1 MVSGGTMHFSRRIE
15 HLECRHDFQDPAER
29 QLFRQL
35 TVRDTRPLA
44 TAIQGFGW
52 TVWLASVLVRHPPAL
67 DLMVVMIAGLGMP
80 AAMALTWSARGPLA
94 NSTARCLYIV
104 FLTLGLRAD
113 ILITS
118 VPVFW
123 VLPLGAAV
131 TVGMSPIYTGLVSY
145 GLSATAVWSILLLG
159 QLDALLHT
167 DDADWVLLFL
177 LSVMALGVTLNL
189 LFRRERQRIYLVQ
202 RELAR
207 LAFRDGLTG
216 VHNRRSFMLAVDEH
230 LRQATGRGHDL
241 GHLVLVDVDDFKQIN
256 DRHGHDTGDQVLA
269 AVAQAIERCAEP
281 QVCGRLG
288 GEEFGVLLSG
298 TTDPAAFGRC
308 LCEAVAGLGAAGLPT
323 TVSAG
328 IAPFRADDPISVT
341 FRAADEALYRAK
353 RQGKN
358 RCLLAERASEN
369 P

>member
-1 MVSGGTMHFSRRIE
+1 
-15 HLECRHDFQDPAER
+15 
-29 QLFRQL
+29 
-35 TVRDTRPLA
+35 
-44 TAIQGFGW
+44 
-52 TVWLASVLVRHPPAL
+52 
-67 DLMVVMIAGLGMP
+67 
-80 AAMALTWSARGPLA
+80 
-94 NSTARCLYIV
+94 
-104 FLTLGLRAD
+104 
-113 ILITS
+113 
-118 VPVFW
+118 
-123 VLPLGAAV
+123 
-131 TVGMSPIYTGLVSY
+131 
-145 GLSATAVWSILLLG
+145 
-159 QLDALLHT
+159 
-167 DDADWVLLFL
+167 VLLFL

-323 TVSAG
+323 TVSVG
-328 IAPFRADDPISVT
+328 IAPSGPMTRSASPSARPTRRSTAPSARART
-341 FRAADEALYRAK
+341 AA
-353 RQGKN
+353 
-358 RCLLAERASEN
+358 CWPSPPPAEQ
-369 P
+369 PP